1 MFGSEVIDAAIGL
14 FLVFFLFSLLCSAI
28 NELIIG
34 HLASLRAS
42 TLEDA
47 IKRMLIDTSTAGDFF
62 KHPLIR
68 GLCKNDSAKPSYISA
83 ATFVDTLLALVE
95 SKAKAA
101 KPTPTGAPPGDAV
114 PAAAAAVGSPVI
126 ANVASD
132 LQKVRDAVA
141 ALPSTLTDTQ
151 LVLQSLLSGCTNMDD
166 ARKKL
171 EQWFNDGMDRAS
183 GWYKKKIHWFLAL
196 WALIVAV
203 LFNVDTFSIAQ
214 ALLNNPKLRAS
225 LVAAAEETVK
235 QSATNTNAT
244 PQQTIEAVEKRIK
257 DLELPIGW
265 TSRTNASGVTPTS
278 PKFDYA
284 WLRVGETPMMKIAG
298 LLVTAGA
305 LSLGAPFWFDL
316 LNKVVNLRATG
327 KKPEPE
333 KEEKQK

>member
-42 TLEDA
+42 TLDEA
-47 IKRMLIDTSTAGDFF
+47 IKRMLIDTGTAGDFF
-62 KHPLIR
+62 QHPLIR
-68 GLCKNDSAKPSYISA
+68 GLCRNDRAKPSYISA
-83 ATFVDTLLALVE
+83 ATFVDTFLALVE

-101 KPTPTGAPPGDAV
+101 KPTPAGALPGDVV
-114 PAAAAAVGSPVI
+114 PAAAAAAAGSPVI

-132 LQKVRDAVA
+132 VQKLREAVG
-141 ALPSTLTDTQ
+141 ALPSTDMQ
-151 LVLQSLLSGCTNMDD
+151 LVLRSLLNGSTNMDD

-171 EQWFNDGMDRAS
+171 EQWFNDAMDRAS
-183 GWYKKKIHWFLAL
+183 GWYKKKIQWFLAL

-225 LVAAAEETVK
+225 LVAAAEEIAK
-235 QSATNTNAT
+235 QSATNTDAT
-244 PQQTIEAVEKRIK
+244 PQQTIEAVERRIR

-265 TSRTNASGVTPTS
+265 SSRVNVSGAALTS
-278 PKFDYA
+278 PKFEYA
-284 WLRVGETPMMKIAG
+284 WLRAGETPMMKIAG

-305 LSLGAPFWFDL
+305 LSFGAPFWFDL
-316 LNKVVNLRATG
+316 LNKVVNLRAAG

-333 KEEKQK
+333 KDAQQK